1 MNKYSLNSEE
11 KNLLKYLILQ
21 GTSDICRL
29 RLWLICSGAQ
39 NEIKL
44 NPTYYNDL
52 LNLSKEVPSLYAND
66 IEKDLDRTNQ
76 VLLSENKVYKE
87 MLRNI
92 LICYSI
98 RNSSIGYCQ
107 GFNFIALR
115 IIEIAQNEVIL
126 FYLFFNLIIIGICF
140 LDICSIN
147 RRNFAT

>member
-1 MNKYSLNSEE
+1 MNKYSLSKEE
-11 KNLLKYLILQ
+11 KDLLKYLVIN
-21 GTSDICRL
+21 GISEEYRI

-39 NEIKL
+39 IQIQL
-44 NPTYYNDL
+44 NPTYYTNL
-52 LNLSKEVPSLYAND
+52 KKLSKEVPSLYLND

-76 VLLSENKVYKE
+76 ILLSENKIYKE

-115 IIEIAQNEVIL
+115 IIEVTQNEVIIIL
-126 FYLFFNLIIIGICF
+126 FIFEFNNRKMLFGYFVN
-140 LDICSIN
+140 
-147 RRNFAT
+147 

>member
-1 MNKYSLNSEE
+1 MNKYSITSEE
-11 KNLLKYLILQ
+11 RELLKYLIIH
-21 GTSDICRL
+21 GTSDIYRI
-29 RLWLICSGAQ
+29 RLWLLASGAQ

-44 NPTYYNDL
+44 NPHYYSNL
-52 LNLSKEVPSLYAND
+52 RKLSKEVPSLYLND

-76 VLLSENKVYKE
+76 ILLSQNESYKE

-115 IIEIAQNEVIL
+115 IIEVVQNEVIFYFL
-126 FYLFFNLIIIGICF
+126 FLKNYNRKMLFGF
-140 LDICSIN
+140 LLN
-147 RRNFAT
+147 

>member
-147 RRNFAT
+147 